1 MRTMGYMP
9 TEMELIELGQQIRMN
24 CEAWGWE
31 ERLGFGGRLR
41 VKLGRV
47 WRLRVELEMGRREA
61 GLDVWKKTAPTV
73 PREAAFEVAK
83 RVIFKIDLGSSL
95 SSVVY

>member
-1 MRTMGYMP
+1 MGYMP

-31 ERLGFGGRLR
+31 EWPGFGGGLR

-47 WRLRVELEMGRREA
+47 WRLRVELEMRRREA

-83 RVIFKIDLGSSL
+83 RVVFKIDLGSSL
-95 SSVVY
+95 SCVVY

>member
-31 ERLGFGGRLR
+31 ERWSFGGGLK
-41 VKLGRV
+41 VKLGRI

-61 GLDVWKKTAPTV
+61 RLEVWKETAQTV
-73 PREAAFEVAK
+73 LRQAVFEVAK
-83 RVIFKIDLGSSL
+83 RVIFKIDLGSSP

>member
-1 MRTMGYMP
+1 M
-9 TEMELIELGQQIRMN
+9 
-24 CEAWGWE
+24 
-31 ERLGFGGRLR
+31 
-41 VKLGRV
+41 KLGRV

-95 SSVVY
+95 SCVVY

>member
-31 ERLGFGGRLR
+31 ERPGFGGRLR